1 MLRFHIGCLPDP
13 HLAMPHAFFNPLQC
27 LERAGREGRTQ
38 NRTIASKQDE
48 KNNKVSASGRKRDRH
63 GLV

>member
-27 LERAGREGRTQ
+27 LERAGREAEPKTEQ
-38 NRTIASKQDE
+38 LHP
-48 KNNKVSASGRKRDRH
+48 NKMRRIIKCPQVGENATGM
-63 GLV
+63 V